1 MRFVQKNVDFI
12 KKTDRVV
19 IRMNEKL
26 KITRRGRPPVE
37 IQWPDVV
44 FTAQDVV
51 DTLPD
56 KVSRVTVHSKLIQA
70 VDQGNLKIVGKLK
83 TKNGRPRVSYE
94 KCKPVVVCSGMAE
107 ESAEQG

>member
-1 MRFVQKNVDFI
+1 
-12 KKTDRVV
+12 
-19 IRMNEKL
+19 MNQKL
-26 KITRRGRPPVE
+26 KIARRGRPPVE

-56 KVSRVTVHSKLIQA
+56 KVSRVTVHSKLNQA
-70 VDQGNLKIVGKLK
+70 VDQGNLRVVGKLK

-94 KCKPVVVCSGMAE
+94 KCEPVVVCSETVE
-107 ESAEQG
+107 ESVE

>member
-1 MRFVQKNVDFI
+1 M
-12 KKTDRVV
+12 
-19 IRMNEKL
+19 
-26 KITRRGRPPVE
+26 E

-56 KVSRVTVHSKLIQA
+56 RVSRVTVHSKLNQA
-70 VDQGNLKIVGKLK
+70 VDQGDLKVVGKMK

-94 KCKPVVVCSGMAE
+94 KCNPIVACPEAVE
-107 ESAEQG
+107 ETVKQD

>member
-1 MRFVQKNVDFI
+1 LFKKNVDFI
-12 KKTDRVV
+12 KKIGRLC

-51 DTLPD
+51 DTMPE
-56 KVSRVTVHSKLIQA
+56 KVSRVTVHSKLNEA
-70 VDQGNLKIVGKLK
+70 VDQGSLEIVGKMK
-83 TKNGRPRVSYE
+83 TKNGRPRVSYKKSE
-94 KCKPVVVCSGMAE
+94 EQSGQAVE
-107 ESAEQG
+107 TCQA

>member
-1 MRFVQKNVDFI
+1 
-12 KKTDRVV
+12 
-19 IRMNEKL
+19 MNEKL

-56 KVSRVTVHSKLIQA
+56 KVSRVTVHSKLNQA
-70 VDQGNLKIVGKLK
+70 VDKGDLEIVGKMK
-83 TKNGRPRVSYE
+83 TKNGRPRISYE
-94 KCKPVVVCSGMAE
+94 KRKPVVVCSEIAE
-107 ESAEQG
+107 GPVKQG